1 MTERFEGASN
11 PGYHCHPIGE
21 RKLKLTFLGAT
32 GTVTGSKYLIETA
45 GSRIL
50 VDCGLYQGV
59 KSLRV
64 RNWKPLG
71 IDPAGVDA
79 VLLTHAH
86 IDHSGLLPL
95 LVREG
100 FSGPIHATPPTR
112 ALCEILLPDAAHIQ
126 EEDANYANR
135 RGYSKHSPALPL
147 YTTEDAE
154 RALEH
159 FRDIPFDQDREVGD
173 LGFRLRPAGHILGAA
188 SIEVTHRGRSVL
200 FSGDLGRSD
209 DLLMRPPVPPRSPDY
224 IVTESTYGDRNH
236 PDQDPIEMLAR
247 ILVETLERGGILL
260 VPSFA
265 VGRAQTLL
273 YCFHEIFRR
282 ELAPRVPVY
291 LNSPMATS
299 VTDLFRASCD
309 YHRLREDECD
319 EIFGMAHFIRSVEES
334 RALTER
340 FEPAVIISAS
350 GMATAGRIL
359 HHLKALAPDPRN
371 TILLPGF
378 QAGGT
383 RGDALA
389 RGAETLKIHGERIPI
404 RAAVQQLDILSA
416 HADQKSILDWIG
428 ASEPAPKHVFVTH
441 GEAVAADT
449 LRQLTTETHGISAHV
464 PEIGE
469 CVELN

>member
-1 MTERFEGASN
+1 M
-11 PGYHCHPIGE
+11 
-21 RKLKLTFLGAT
+21 KLTFLGAT
-32 GTVTGSKYLIETA
+32 ETVTGSKYLVETDE
-45 GSRIL
+45 SRVL

-71 IDPAGVDA
+71 IDPASIDA

-100 FSGPIHATPPTR
+100 FTGRVHATPPTR
-112 ALCEILLPDAAHIQ
+112 TLSEILLPDAAHIQ

-135 RGYSKHSPALPL
+135 RGFSKHSPALPL

-154 RALEH
+154 IALERFH
-159 FRDIPFDQDREVGD
+159 DVAFDEDQQIGD
-173 LGFRLRPAGHILGAA
+173 LHFRLRPAGHILGAA
-188 SIEVTHRGRSVL
+188 SVELSHRGRKLL

-209 DLLMRPPVPPRSPDY
+209 DLLMRPPAPPRSPDY
-224 IVTESTYGDRNH
+224 VVVESTYGDRNH
-236 PDQDPIEMLAR
+236 PDQDPIEMLADL
-247 ILVETLERGGILL
+247 LVRTLERGGILL

-309 YHRLREDECD
+309 YHRLHADECD
-319 EIFGMAHFIRSVEES
+319 EIFGMARFVRSVEES

-350 GMATAGRIL
+350 GMATGGRIL

-389 RGAETLKIHGERIPI
+389 RGVETLKIHGERIPI
-404 RAAVQQLDILSA
+404 RARVQQLDILSA
-416 HADQKSILDWIG
+416 HADQKAILEWIG

-449 LRQLTTETHGISAHV
+449 LRQLTTEVHGIPAHV
-464 PEIGE
+464 PEYGE
-469 CVELN
+469 RVELN